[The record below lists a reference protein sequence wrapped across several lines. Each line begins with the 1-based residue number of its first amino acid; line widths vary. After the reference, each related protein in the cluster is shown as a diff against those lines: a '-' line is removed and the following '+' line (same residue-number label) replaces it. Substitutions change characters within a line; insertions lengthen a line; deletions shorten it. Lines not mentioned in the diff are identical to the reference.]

1 MDSIEENQEKK
12 SRTVVPCLRDE
23 MSKLEQIGI
32 LEADI
37 KWCYSREK
45 GKADPSIE

>member
-12 SRTVVPCLRDE
+12 SRAVVPCLRDE
-23 MSKLEQIGI
+23 MSKLEQIGV

-37 KWCYSREK
+37 LEK
-45 GKADPSIE
+45 NY

>member
-12 SRTVVPCLRDE
+12 SRTVIPCLRDE
-23 MSKLEQIGI
+23 MSKLEQIGV

-37 KWCYSREK
+37 LEK
-45 GKADPSIE
+45 NY